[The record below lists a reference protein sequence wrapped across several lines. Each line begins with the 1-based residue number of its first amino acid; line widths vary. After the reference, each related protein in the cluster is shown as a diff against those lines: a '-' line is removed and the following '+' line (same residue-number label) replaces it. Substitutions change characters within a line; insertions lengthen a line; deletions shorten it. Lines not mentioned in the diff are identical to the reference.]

1 VIHVGPGLATEKGDS
16 IVPAFS
22 PPIFDGH
29 NDTVLSLI
37 KTGRSFFERSTE
49 GHIDLPRAREGRL
62 GGGFFAVYIRDP
74 ANAARANDPTADS
87 EAAMHIYNDA
97 STWPEAMPT
106 DYAQSHAVSMLG
118 RLLQVER
125 ASNGAVKVVRTA
137 AEIQRCLDEGIFA
150 MLLHFEGAEPLDPEG
165 HALEAFYAAGLR
177 SVGLTWSRRN
187 RFARGVPFK
196 FPHSPDTGE
205 GLTDEGKELV
215 RQLNRRRI
223 MIDLSHLNE
232 CGFWDVERI
241 SDAPLVAS
249 HSNAHHLAP
258 SPRNLT
264 DKQLDAIRERR
275 GIAGLN
281 FHVGFL
287 REDGGKDPNTPIARM
302 VDHIEYMVERM
313 GIDHIGL
320 GSDFDGATMPE
331 ELKDAAALPKF
342 MQALRDRGYAG
353 DDLRKLA
360 HGNWVRVLRETWG
373 E

>member
-1 VIHVGPGLATEKGDS
+1 M
-16 IVPAFS
+16 PASS

-29 NDTVLSLI
+29 NDTVLSLV
-37 KTGRSFFERSTE
+37 KSGRSFLERSAE
-49 GHIDLPRAREGRL
+49 GHIDLPRSREGNL
-62 GGGFFAVYIRDP
+62 GGGFFAVYIYDP
-74 ANAARANDPTADS
+74 VNSEREKGGSADP
-87 EAAMHIYNDA
+87 EAAMSIYADE
-97 STWPEAMPT
+97 STWPEPMPL
-106 DYAQSHAVSMLG
+106 DYAQSRALSLLG
-118 RLLQVER
+118 RLLRVEET
-125 ASNGAVKVVRTA
+125 SNGAVKVVRTSA
-137 AEIQRCLDEGIFA
+137 ALQRSLDTGVFA

-165 HALEAFYAAGLR
+165 YALETFYAAGLR
-177 SVGLTWSRRN
+177 SVGLTHSRRN

-215 RQLNRRRI
+215 RQLNRRRV

-232 CGFWDVERI
+232 RGFWDVERI
-241 SDAPLVAS
+241 SDAPLVAT
-249 HSNAHHLAP
+249 HSNAHHLSP
-258 SPRNLT
+258 TPRNLT

-287 REDGGKDPNTPIARM
+287 RQDGGKDTNTPIARM

-313 GIDHIGL
+313 GIDHVGL
-320 GSDFDGATMPE
+320 GSDFDGATMPA
-331 ELKDAAALPKF
+331 ELQDAAGLPRL
-342 MQALRDRGYAG
+342 MQGLRDRGYAG
-353 DDLRKLA
+353 EDLAKLA